1 MSTETFARIPQP
13 PEKFLL
19 ENLLD
24 LSPTSPVQDMV
35 KLAREYGPIYRLEM
49 RGRVAIV
56 LSGYELVNE
65 VCDEKRFDKS
75 IRGALRLVRRFSG
88 DGLFTSKTEE
98 PNWSKAHNIL
108 LPNFGH
114 RAMQGYHEMMLDI
127 AEQLVL
133 KWDRLN
139 DDDEIDVSADM
150 TRLTVDTIGLCGFDY
165 RLNSFYQD
173 GYHPFVSAM
182 AGGLA
187 TSLDELRDLPLENLI
202 SQGRDKQLKADIRC
216 MNETVD
222 RIIADRK
229 ASGEDL
235 ADKPDLLSY
244 MLSGVDKKTGE
255 RLEDVNIR
263 YQIITF
269 LIAGHETTSGLLS
282 FAIYALLNN
291 PEVLAKAYEEV
302 DRVLGPDLSAK
313 PSYAQVNQLHY
324 VTQILKETLRLW
336 PTAPVF
342 GLYPY
347 KDTVIG
353 GKYRIKHTDTI
364 NVLLPMLHRDKSI
377 WGENAEAFNPDNFTP
392 EAEAK
397 RPANAYK
404 PFGNG
409 QRACIGRQF
418 ALQEATLVLGMILQR
433 FKLVDHTR
441 YQLKIKETL
450 TLKPDELRIKVRRRE
465 LGAGR
470 RELGIRETLG
480 AVAGESPKPTTD
492 YRLPATS
499 QLHNTPLLVLFGSN
513 MGTAEE
519 LARRIAQDAEA
530 NGFVVKVAPLDDY
543 AGRLPKEGLL
553 AIVSSSYN
561 GLPPDNAVKFCDWL
575 KSAEL
580 GSEALTGVTYTVFGC
595 GNRDWAATFQAV
607 PRLIDEQL
615 AAHGAKR
622 LFPHGEG
629 DARDDFDGQFQRWY
643 QPLRSAVAE
652 SLGISIEAETSKPL
666 YKLEIVPGQQMSPFV
681 DSFDSKPMT
690 VRVNRELHTKG
701 GENPSDRSTR
711 HVELELPEGVTYR
724 AGDHLGVIP
733 HNSETLVKRVA
744 ARFGFERDVHIRLKP
759 TTNRKSFLPVNQ
771 TVSVYQLLAD
781 YVELQD
787 VATRSQI
794 QALAEYTECPPEKIQ
809 LQALLGED
817 DASAARYKEDVLAK
831 RKSLIDLLEEFP
843 ACTLPFEVYLEM
855 LPALRPRYYSISS
868 SPLADERTCSITV
881 AVVDAPARSGR
892 GVFQGVCTNYL
903 ARQNEGDVLY
913 AFVKDT
919 KSAFRLPDDPM
930 TPIVMI
936 GPGTG
941 LAPFRGFLQERSAL
955 KAAGKTIGR
964 SLLFFGCRH
973 PQQDFIYQDELSK
986 FVEAGVTELANTFSR
1001 VEGQKKRYV
1010 QDEVYAR
1017 RDDIWQMIEAGAVI
1031 YVCGDASRM
1040 APDVRRT
1047 FAAIYREK
1055 TGSNAAAAEA
1065 WLNALTTQNRYLVD
1079 VWAAN

>member
-1 MSTETFARIPQP
+1 MSTENFARIPQP

-19 ENLLD
+19 ENLLE
-24 LSPTSPVQDMV
+24 LSPTSPIQDMV
-35 KLAREYGPIYRLEM
+35 RLAREYGPIYRLEM

-108 LPNFGH
+108 LPNFGQ

-302 DRVLGPDLSAK
+302 DRVLGHDLSAK
-313 PSYAQVNQLHY
+313 PTYAQVNRLQY
-324 VTQILKETLRLW
+324 ITQVLKEALRLW
-336 PTAPVF
+336 PTAPAF

-347 KDTVIG
+347 EDTVIG
-353 GKYRIKHTDTI
+353 GKYKIKHSDTI

-377 WGENAEAFNPDNFTP
+377 WGEDPERFNPDNFTP

-397 RPANAYK
+397 RPINAYK

-433 FKLVDHTR
+433 FKLTDHTR
-441 YQLKIKETL
+441 YELKIKETL
-450 TLKPDELRIKVRRRE
+450 TLKPDDLRIKVRRRE
-465 LGAGR
+465 VVGGQLLVVGGQQSNA
-470 RELGIRETLG
+470 IQ
-480 AVAGESPKPTTD
+480 ESSQSTTNHQLPTTNQKHD
-492 YRLPATS
+492 
-499 QLHNTPLLVLFGSN
+499 TPLLVLFGSN

-530 NGFVVKVAPLDDY
+530 NSFVVKVAPLDDY

-561 GLPPDNAVKFCDWL
+561 GLPPDNAAKFCDWL
-575 KSAEL
+575 KNDGL
-580 GSEALTGVTYTVFGC
+580 GSDALAGVTYTVFGC

-622 LFPHGEG
+622 IFHHGEG

-643 QPLRSAVAE
+643 QPLRRTVAE

-666 YKLEIVPGQQMSPFV
+666 YKLEFMPGQQMSPFV

-690 VRVNRELHTKG
+690 VRVNRELHNKG
-701 GENPSDRSTR
+701 GENPSDRSTC
-711 HVELELPEGVTYR
+711 HLELELPEGVTYR

-733 HNSETLVKRVA
+733 HNSDALVKRVA
-744 ARFGFERDVHIRLKP
+744 ARFGFERDVFIRLKP
-759 TTNRKSFLPVNQ
+759 
-771 TVSVYQLLAD
+771 
-781 YVELQD
+781 
-787 VATRSQI
+787 
-794 QALAEYTECPPEKIQ
+794 
-809 LQALLGED
+809 
-817 DASAARYKEDVLAK
+817 
-831 RKSLIDLLEEFP
+831 
-843 ACTLPFEVYLEM
+843 
-855 LPALRPRYYSISS
+855 
-868 SPLADERTCSITV
+868 
-881 AVVDAPARSGR
+881 
-892 GVFQGVCTNYL
+892 
-903 ARQNEGDVLY
+903 
-913 AFVKDT
+913 
-919 KSAFRLPDDPM
+919 
-930 TPIVMI
+930 
-936 GPGTG
+936 
-941 LAPFRGFLQERSAL
+941 
-955 KAAGKTIGR
+955 
-964 SLLFFGCRH
+964 
-973 PQQDFIYQDELSK
+973 
-986 FVEAGVTELANTFSR
+986 
-1001 VEGQKKRYV
+1001 
-1010 QDEVYAR
+1010 
-1017 RDDIWQMIEAGAVI
+1017 
-1031 YVCGDASRM
+1031 
-1040 APDVRRT
+1040 
-1047 FAAIYREK
+1047 
-1055 TGSNAAAAEA
+1055 
-1065 WLNALTTQNRYLVD
+1065 
-1079 VWAAN
+1079 